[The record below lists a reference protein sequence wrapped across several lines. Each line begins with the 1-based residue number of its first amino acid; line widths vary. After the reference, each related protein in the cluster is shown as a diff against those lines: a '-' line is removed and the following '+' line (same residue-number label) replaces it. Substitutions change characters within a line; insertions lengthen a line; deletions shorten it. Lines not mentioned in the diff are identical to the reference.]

1 MTRPSTKHGQGLR
14 AAQKGVLLRIIGSFG
29 RLLFVHES
37 PARQRASIRPR
48 SLPSAPSQRA
58 FSCKHRK
65 WFHVVVF
72 WSLEARTPN
81 RGSEDLA
88 YPYTLFA
95 SKFAPAATSAETHL
109 SLPFQAAECSG
120 VCHSSSMAFTFAP
133 FASRKRTIS
142 VWPRYAAACSG
153 DSLPA
158 MGCQAKEAQQRCK
171 R

>member
-1 MTRPSTKHGQGLR
+1 MMRPSTKHGQDLR
-14 AAQKGVLLRIIGSFG
+14 ACVSSALLDAYCSFTNPQLDSAHVSALDPFPPRQVNGRFPASTESGSM
-29 RLLFVHES
+29 
-37 PARQRASIRPR
+37 
-48 SLPSAPSQRA
+48 
-58 FSCKHRK
+58 SCCR
-65 WFHVVVF
+65 FL
-72 WSLEARTPN
+72 SLEARTPN

-133 FASRKRTIS
+133 FARRKRTMS

-158 MGCQAKEAQQRCK
+158 MGSQTKEAQQRCK